1 MSENLIKPL
10 KKPWKVGGKE
20 AAEIEVRPSTM
31 KDVIAAEQLAST
43 FQPNAFNVQMACLQL
58 VRAGEFTGPFVPS
71 HFDSM
76 SPARF
81 GEIASALAEADR
93 LGEGS

>member
-31 KDVIAAEQLAST
+31 KDVIEAEQNAAPY
-43 FQPNAFNVQMACLQL
+43 QPNAFNVQMACLQL

-71 HFDSM
+71 HFHNM

>member
-10 KKPWKVGGKE
+10 KKPWKIGGKE
-20 AAEIEVRPSTM
+20 AKEIEVRPSTM
-31 KDVIAAEQLAST
+31 KDVIAAEQQAST
-43 FQPNAFNVQMACLQL
+43 FQPNAFNVQMACLQI

-71 HFDSM
+71 HFDGM

-93 LGEGS
+93 LGEEE